1 MTRLNQ
7 TITRWQGMGLIATT
21 LLGTGVFIIPQL
33 TIQQAGAQAFWA
45 WIILLG
51 AILPLAYVFAQLG
64 RKYSHAAGP
73 AYFVSVAFGVIPGRV
88 IGLLFL
94 FAVPPG
100 AAAALIMT
108 FKFLDPLISL
118 TSQQLIGLEL
128 GVFTTLFFINRRGL
142 KLSGRIQLSLT
153 LIILAVV
160 VSMLGAAFLT
170 SATPAQVQ
178 AGTADDVL
186 AAIGLAIWSFLGIE
200 AITHLATE
208 FKDVKRDFIP
218 ATLGG
223 VSLVGLIFIG
233 CTYLSLLAPDHELA
247 MVGAFE
253 LLLGESGRWIIG
265 SLGVI
270 SGLATINVYFA
281 SLSRLAW
288 SFSNEGV
295 LPAQLK
301 PFNKHQVPAAALLAF
316 MLISALILIIS
327 FFAELNFAVL
337 AHWVNGV
344 FALIYG
350 AAMFAAWKLLSHRH
364 RPAIVIGLAACAL
377 FIYSLGSSMLY
388 AVLLS
393 IVISSALLIQQH
405 WRKRGATVASRP
417 L

>member
-33 TIQQAGAQAFWA
+33 TIQQAGDRAFWA
-45 WIILLG
+45 WVILLG
-51 AILPLAYVFAQLG
+51 AILPLAYVFAELG

-73 AYFVSVAFGVIPGRV
+73 AYFVGEAFGQTAGRV
-88 IGLLFL
+88 VGLLFL

-108 FKFLDPLISL
+108 FKFLDPIISL
-118 TSQQLIGLEL
+118 TAQQLIGIEL
-128 GVFTTLFFINRRGL
+128 LVFMTLFFLNRRGL
-142 KLSGRIQLSLT
+142 KLSGRLQLGLT

-160 VSMLGAAFLT
+160 VLMLGAALLT
-170 SATPAQVQ
+170 TAAPAEVK
-178 AGTADDVL
+178 AGTSDDVL

-223 VSLVGLIFIG
+223 VALVGLIFIG

-265 SLGVI
+265 ALGLI

-301 PFNKHQVPAAALLAF
+301 PLNKHQVPAAALLAF
-316 MLISALILIIS
+316 MLISALILVTS
-327 FFAELNFAVL
+327 FFTELDFAVL

-344 FALIYG
+344 FVLIYG

-364 RPAIVIGLAACAL
+364 RPAIAVGLAACAL
-377 FIYSLGSSMLY
+377 FVYSLGSSMLY

-405 WRKRGATVASRP
+405 WRKRDATVVSRP